1 MGPRRFIA
9 NFYSLVLFFTEM
21 MERKRQEVMDSIAT
35 IEARL
40 KADLKNLEENANRD
54 RSAGQDETPNSSKM
68 DRMAATEEDEDYQ
81 EDDHANSS
89 YDHDEH
95 SDVAEGPALPSALV
109 APNFKITI
117 HNNEVKQGKNDK
129 STLNDPIAFIIN
141 YIRTG
146 DKSEPSP
153 KLMRLVDG
161 TVSSSMNIDST
172 ADSASYLTQ
181 GENFQITFKTDR
193 NSE

>member
-9 NFYSLVLFFTEM
+9 NYYSLVLFFTEM

-109 APNFKITI
+109 TPNFKITI

>member
-109 APNFKITI
+109 TPNFKITI